1 VPLVE
6 LEEYMKQKQAEK
18 KTLHH
23 ELDEVR
29 AVIDSVNVDRQ
40 TIEEYKELKN
50 EMDKYQL
57 EDPIFSL
64 LIMESKSQMVKFT
77 HTFTKN

>member
-1 VPLVE
+1 
-6 LEEYMKQKQAEK
+6 MKQKQAEK
-18 KTLHH
+18 ETLHH

>member
-1 VPLVE
+1 MSEV
-6 LEEYMKQKQAEK
+6 
-18 KTLHH
+18 H
-23 ELDEVR
+23 VR

-64 LIMESKSQMVKFT
+64 LIMENKSQMMKFT